1 MIKSQDE
8 LNTCNDGKRK
18 SDVRFKPNGNLTGKR
33 FGRLTVICLD
43 HKKPR
48 KNGGNI
54 LFWKCKCDCGNEKVV
69 NINNILKGFSKSCGC
84 LISEVTTEK
93 NKTMK
98 QKDKHKYSDYSL
110 YRTWISMRK
119 RCYSVTEPAYKDYGG
134 RGITVCDE
142 WNSDYNSFLIWA
154 KSNGYQKGLTID
166 RIDNDKG
173 YYPDNCRFVDN
184 YVQANN
190 KRNNIK
196 ICFNNEVDT
205 LPNWARK
212 LKVSASMLYSRYYKN
227 NDPTYIFR
235 GIV

>member
-1 MIKSQDE
+1 MTKTPEELTKDWKAGKLPIKINRWTILSYHHTAK
-8 LNTCNDGKRK
+8 NY
-18 SDVRFKPNGNLTGKR
+18 
-33 FGRLTVICLD
+33 
-43 HKKPR
+43 HKYYLCR
-48 KNGGNI
+48 
-54 LFWKCKCDCGNEKVV
+54 CDCGKEKVV